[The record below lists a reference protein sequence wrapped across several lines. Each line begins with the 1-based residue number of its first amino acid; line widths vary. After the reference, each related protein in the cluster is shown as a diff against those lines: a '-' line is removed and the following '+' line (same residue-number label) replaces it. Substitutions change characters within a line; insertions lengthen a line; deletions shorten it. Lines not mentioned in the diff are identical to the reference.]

1 MAERVQQVKGPGAR
15 PPRGVKPQVK
25 NPMKIFTRIMKY
37 ALKVYAANSVNNH
50 LSDTHKS
57 DLYSYIHDMNNL
69 PLRNVYKLLRH
80 AILQENRFLTN
91 IVGHFILGRLPR

>member
-37 ALKVYAANSVNNH
+37 ALKDYTVHCIAVVIAYFCQRPGKCTGNDVY
-50 LSDTHKS
+50 
-57 DLYSYIHDMNNL
+57 
-69 PLRNVYKLLRH
+69 
-80 AILQENRFLTN
+80 ENAD
-91 IVGHFILGRLPR
+91 